1 MQYFQTE
8 KWVITF
14 QSLNIMQQMLK
25 AEECV
30 KGKNAGDQGIGGKE
44 EVFGGPL
51 SHPLQGKGSLWVFS
65 HS

>member
-1 MQYFQTE
+1 
-8 KWVITF
+8 
-14 QSLNIMQQMLK
+14 MQQMLK